1 MVLRMV
7 IVAIAMLAIGGDPL
21 AAQSSRKDS
30 GEWGA
35 IGYAA
40 DGTYAGAWKMPT
52 LAMAHRKVTSECA
65 AFERG
70 SCEVVTFPAHYCAAL
85 ATYIGPDEDKRNRT
99 SRYGIDRTPEAAQRL
114 AITACS
120 VAASADR
127 QHCEVKGTVCGD
139 GRPARAQPAPSGRSD
154 EPQFRGEHD
163 TPPRRDSGTGN
174 PGYFGAIAFTADG
187 SWATAWQKPS
197 PAEAEADVAK
207 RCAAFGRGS
216 CKVFAF
222 PGEQCVGLATFIG
235 RSGRTRWQLSF
246 TGGGTSGPE
255 AQRTAMDRCNSDN
268 RTRGQCQLRT
278 MVCGD
283 GR

>member
-1 MVLRMV
+1 MVLRIV
-7 IVAIAMLAIGGDPL
+7 TVAIAMLAIAGGPL
-21 AAQSSRKDS
+21 AAQSGRRDAT
-30 GEWGA
+30 EWGA

-40 DGTYAGAWKMPT
+40 DGTYAQAIRMPND
-52 LAMAHRKVTSECA
+52 AMARRKVTSECA

-70 SCEVVTFPAHYCAAL
+70 PCEIVSIPGHYCAAL

-139 GRPARAQPAPSGRSD
+139 GRLARAEPSSRRD
-154 EPQFRGEHD
+154 EPQFRGEPD
-163 TPPRRDSGTGN
+163 TPRRESGSDN

-187 SWATAWQKPS
+187 SWATIWKMNS
-197 PAEAEADVAK
+197 RAEAEANVAK
-207 RCAAFGRGS
+207 RCAKFGRGA
-216 CKVFAF
+216 CEVVAF

-235 RSGRTRWQLSF
+235 RSGRTRWKLSF
-246 TGGGTSGPE
+246 TGGGMTGPD
-255 AQRTAMDRCNSDN
+255 AQRTAMDRCNGDN